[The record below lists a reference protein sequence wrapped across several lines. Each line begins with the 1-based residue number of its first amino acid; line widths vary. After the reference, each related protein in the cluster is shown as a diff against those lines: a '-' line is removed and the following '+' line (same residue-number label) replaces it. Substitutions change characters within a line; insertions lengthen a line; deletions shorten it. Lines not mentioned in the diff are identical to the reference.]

1 LRDTVKDDGDLAD
14 EPVIRVTRKNI
25 QYCLLGLLSVGVS
38 ILVLILLVR
47 CGLVLPHLL
56 QDVLPPRAAI
66 GDEGINMLDSAPVVD
81 HHIEQGVAGNNSVFG
96 GEPAAN

>member
-1 LRDTVKDDGDLAD
+1 M
-14 EPVIRVTRKNI
+14 
-25 QYCLLGLLSVGVS
+25 GLLPVGVS

-47 CGLVLPHLL
+47 RGLVLPHLL

-96 GEPAAN
+96 GEPAANQGGT